1 MLRPHWGSELA
12 VEGAYTKEGGLTNKL
27 KRTLRRV
34 AEPRAASRDSSAE
47 PGTRPLYLGDFSY
60 LGALSC
66 NFILELSRTLEL
78 YLGALSCN
86 FILELSRTLELYLG
100 ALSCNFIPVFPIFF
114 PHFRFYGVVSIHMCV
129 RPCIHRKRLEML
141 PKMTFWR
148 CEILVYVLVYGI
160 CMVGICMV
168 GIAGRE
174 RSDSTHSSQSTQS
187 TASQQSMTEADV
199 YGVFVP

>member
-47 PGTRPLYLGDFSY
+47 PGTRPLYLGDFS
-60 LGALSC
+60 
-66 NFILELSRTLEL
+66 

-168 GIAGRE
+168 GICMVGICMVGIAGRE